1 MKATVALTSILV
13 CALGA
18 GWTWLLSGRT
28 LQEADNLSSVLS
40 GLVSTAFG
48 IFGLVFGALA
58 LRPERSSPSS
68 RSQPDGEPAV
78 ETDRRPGKGS
88 VWVEGDVYGPIV
100 TGDKNRLKNA
110 TGDKNR
116 REN

>member
-1 MKATVALTSILV
+1 MKAVVALTSILV

-28 LQEADNLSSVLS
+28 LQEADSLSSVLS

-48 IFGLVFGALA
+48 IFGLVFGVLA
-58 LRPERSSPSS
+58 LRPQRSGPT
-68 RSQPDGEPAV
+68 SQSEPDGEPTT
-78 ETDRRPGKGS
+78 ETNGRPGKGS
-88 VWVEGDVYGPIV
+88 VWVEGDVYGSIV
-100 TGDKNRLKNA
+100 